1 MFVPRGYGLFKRNV
15 GMPIVNW
22 NMQKNTD
29 QTGSPFLEESE
40 GDRQLRIIEL
50 KGWEAISERLL
61 SGKLEYAWEELL
73 EKDSVAGF
81 YQTPLWSISWYRH
94 YHNEFEPLLLL
105 AEESGVLIGLA
116 ALAIDKPAGRIL
128 FAGHPM
134 ADYRD
139 FVCVDGRRGE
149 LVAAFLS
156 KIMAI
161 GNGSVFVLGQ
171 TQPHSETT
179 RAAEEWA
186 NRTRGVWA
194 IRRAHPCWRFRI
206 GSSEEID
213 SQFKKRKTV
222 RQAVSYYKRHGG
234 ISLLRVRGA
243 QEWEEMKSVYFQL
256 ECLRRA
262 FADRPTTFDDSRKQ
276 AFYEDLFKSGGQEI
290 HFSVLRV
297 GERLVSFMFC
307 FAFRG
312 VLYYGTPSFDPTE
325 SKHSPGILHIL
336 EVIRQ
341 CSHEGISEIDL
352 TLGSSS
358 FKQRRGNYCV
368 MLPSMY
374 IYLSPWDYEKARARK
389 IVAAVIK
396 RGMAQFSESGENS
409 QGRWSNLAEHWEEYR
424 RQPARQLLK
433 RGLNTLLA
441 FIIERRW
448 EQVYVLSNECA
459 CSGPDSPM
467 KVNLVTKTM
476 QLSDYLTLPEEK
488 KPELPRLVQAAVR
501 RIEKGHIL
509 HTVLV
514 DGRLVSHGWS
524 CQSAQAPVVGDLGPM
539 DGAEGSIWLYDFQ
552 PIGSHKTID
561 ECAGFQEVVRGLKH
575 RLDGSQG
582 RLYLIVQSKTRDPE
596 LTSRLAHLG
605 FSAFRTSRRVIILG
619 LRVIS

>member
-194 IRRAHPCWRFRI
+194 IRRAHPC
-206 GSSEEID
+206 GD
-213 SQFKKRKTV
+213 
-222 RQAVSYYKRHGG
+222 
-234 ISLLRVRGA
+234 
-243 QEWEEMKSVYFQL
+243 
-256 ECLRRA
+256 
-262 FADRPTTFDDSRKQ
+262 FA
-276 AFYEDLFKSGGQEI
+276 
-290 HFSVLRV
+290 
-297 GERLVSFMFC
+297 
-307 FAFRG
+307 
-312 VLYYGTPSFDPTE
+312 
-325 SKHSPGILHIL
+325 
-336 EVIRQ
+336 
-341 CSHEGISEIDL
+341 
-352 TLGSSS
+352 
-358 FKQRRGNYCV
+358 
-368 MLPSMY
+368 
-374 IYLSPWDYEKARARK
+374 
-389 IVAAVIK
+389 
-396 RGMAQFSESGENS
+396 
-409 QGRWSNLAEHWEEYR
+409 
-424 RQPARQLLK
+424 
-433 RGLNTLLA
+433 
-441 FIIERRW
+441 
-448 EQVYVLSNECA
+448 
-459 CSGPDSPM
+459 
-467 KVNLVTKTM
+467 
-476 QLSDYLTLPEEK
+476 
-488 KPELPRLVQAAVR
+488 
-501 RIEKGHIL
+501 
-509 HTVLV
+509 
-514 DGRLVSHGWS
+514 
-524 CQSAQAPVVGDLGPM
+524 
-539 DGAEGSIWLYDFQ
+539 
-552 PIGSHKTID
+552 
-561 ECAGFQEVVRGLKH
+561 
-575 RLDGSQG
+575 
-582 RLYLIVQSKTRDPE
+582 
-596 LTSRLAHLG
+596 
-605 FSAFRTSRRVIILG
+605 
-619 LRVIS
+619 

>member
-1 MFVPRGYGLFKRNV
+1 MFVPRGYGLFKRNA
-15 GMPIVNW
+15 GMSIVNW
-22 NMQKNTD
+22 NMQENTD
-29 QTGSPFLEESE
+29 RAVSSVLEVSE
-40 GDRQLRIIEL
+40 GDRQLRISEL
-50 KGWEAISERLL
+50 RGWEAISERLL
-61 SGKLEYAWEELL
+61 SGKLEQAWEELL

-94 YHNEFEPLLLL
+94 FHNEFEPLLLL
-105 AEESGVLIGLA
+105 AEESGMLIGLA
-116 ALAIDKPAGRIL
+116 ALAIDKPVGRIL
-128 FAGHPM
+128 FAGDPM

-139 FVCVDGRRGE
+139 FVCADGRQGE
-149 LVAAFLS
+149 LVAAFLL

-186 NRTRGVWA
+186 NRTRGIWA
-194 IRRAHPCWRFRI
+194 IRWAHPCWRFRI

-213 SQFKKRKTV
+213 SQFKMRKTI

-243 QEWEEMKSVYFQL
+243 QEWEEMKSVYFQQ

-262 FADRPTTFDDSRKQ
+262 FAERSTTFEDSRKQ
-276 AFYEDLFKSGGQEI
+276 ALHEDLFKSGAQEI

-297 GERLVSFMFC
+297 GEKLVSFMFC

-325 SKHSPGILHIL
+325 SKHSPGLLHIL

-352 TLGSSS
+352 TIGSAS
-358 FKQRRGNYCV
+358 FKQRLGNHCV
-368 MLPSMY
+368 MLPSLY
-374 IYLSPWDYEKARARK
+374 IYGSPWAYRKARARQ
-389 IVAAVIK
+389 IVAGIIK
-396 RGMAQFSESGENS
+396 RVMAQFGESGEHS
-409 QGRWSNLAEHWEEYR
+409 RGRWSKLAEYWEECR
-424 RQPARQLLK
+424 RQPARQLVK
-433 RGLNTLLA
+433 RWLDTLLTV
-441 FIIERRW
+441 FIERRW
-448 EQVYVLSNECA
+448 EHVYIVSNECA
-459 CSGPDSPM
+459 CSGPDSPK

-476 QLSDYLTLPEEK
+476 QLADYLTLPEEK

-501 RIEKGHIL
+501 RIEKGHVL

-514 DGRLVSHGWS
+514 DGQLVSHGWS
-524 CQSAQAPVVGDLGPM
+524 CQSAQAPVAGDLGPVE
-539 DGAEGSIWLYDFQ
+539 GGEGSVWLYDFKS
-552 PIGSHKTID
+552 IGPPMAID
-561 ECAGFQEVVRGLKH
+561 ECEGFLEVVRGLKH
-575 RLDGSQG
+575 RLDGAQG
-582 RLYLIVQSKTRDPE
+582 RLYLIIQSKKDDPE

-605 FSAFRTSRRVIILG
+605 FSPFRTSRRVIILG